1 MNASDIVKAKQNK
14 VLYNAYYTP
23 MISSSTIYSTLSVY
37 STTLNGSLQPVISY
51 TSCTTTAYTT
61 RMGCTPNVTSYET
74 LNQIKGGAYECG
86 ALTVSQMQIGGIP
99 NTAIYAYSTL
109 ISTMTIQNLQLP
121 VPSSFI
127 VTSTTITAPPTP
139 LITPFVIYRQGCADC
154 NNRNSCVN
162 CATGL

>member
-1 MNASDIVKAKQNK
+1 
-14 VLYNAYYTP
+14 
-23 MISSSTIYSTLSVY
+23 
-37 STTLNGSLQPVISY
+37 
-51 TSCTTTAYTT
+51 
-61 RMGCTPNVTSYET
+61 MGCTPNVTSYET

-86 ALTVSQMQIGGIP
+86 ALTVSQMQIGAQP
-99 NTAIYAYSTL
+99 NTAIYAYSTI

>member
-1 MNASDIVKAKQNK
+1 MNASDIIKAKQNK

-74 LNQIKGGAYECG
+74 LNQIKGGAYDCG

-99 NTAIYAYSTL
+99 NTAIYAYSTI
-109 ISTMTIQNLQLP
+109 ISTMTAQGLN
-121 VPSSFI
+121 VPSSFM
-127 VTSTTITAPPTP
+127 VTSTTVTAPPTP
-139 LITPFVIYRQGCADC
+139 LITPFVIYRQGCAVCDS
-154 NNRNSCVN
+154 RNFCQN

>member
-1 MNASDIVKAKQNK
+1 MNASDIIKAKQNK

-51 TSCTTTAYTT
+51 TSCTTTAYNT

-74 LNQIKGGAYECG
+74 LNQIKGGAYDCG

-99 NTAIYAYSTL
+99 NTAIYAYSTI
-109 ISTMTIQNLQLP
+109 ISTMTTQGLN
-121 VPSSFI
+121 VPSSFM
-127 VTSTTITAPPTP
+127 VTSTTVTAPPTP
-139 LITPFVIYRQGCADC
+139 LITPFVIYRQGCAVCDS
-154 NNRNSCVN
+154 RNFCQN

>member
-1 MNASDIVKAKQNK
+1 MNASDIIKAKQNK

-61 RMGCTPNVTSYET
+61 RMGCAPNVTSYET

-99 NTAIYAYSTL
+99 NTAIYAYSTI
-109 ISTMTIQNLQLP
+109 ISTMTAQGLN
-121 VPSSFI
+121 VPSSFM
-127 VTSTTITAPPTP
+127 VTNTTVTAPPAP
-139 LITPFVIYRQGCADC
+139 LITPFVIYRQGCAVCDS
-154 NNRNSCVN
+154 RNFCQN

>member
-1 MNASDIVKAKQNK
+1 MNASDIIKAKQNK

-37 STTLNGSLQPVISY
+37 STTLNGSFSSVVSY

-74 LNQIKGGAYECG
+74 LNQIKGGAYDCG

-99 NTAIYAYSTL
+99 NTAIYAYSTI
-109 ISTMTIQNLQLP
+109 ISTMTAQSLQ
-121 VPSSFI
+121 VPSSFM
-127 VTSTTITAPPTP
+127 VTSTTVTAPPTP

-154 NNRNSCVN
+154 NSRNFCQN

>member
-99 NTAIYAYSTL
+99 NTAIYAYSTV
-109 ISTMTIQNLQLP
+109 ISTMTTQGLN
-121 VPSSFI
+121 VPSSFV
-127 VTSTTITAPPTP
+127 VTSTTVTAPPTP

>member
-1 MNASDIVKAKQNK
+1 MNASDIIKAKQNK

-23 MISSSTIYSTLSVY
+23 TISSSTIYSTLSVY

-74 LNQIKGGAYECG
+74 LNQIKGGAYDCG

-99 NTAIYAYSTL
+99 NTAIYAYSTNL
-109 ISTMTIQNLQLP
+109 SSMTADSLR
-121 VPSSFI
+121 VPSSFM
-127 VTSTTITAPPTP
+127 VTSTTVTAPPGP

-154 NNRNSCVN
+154 NSRNFCQN

>member
-1 MNASDIVKAKQNK
+1 MNASDIIKAKQNK

-74 LNQIKGGAYECG
+74 LNQIKGGAYDCG

-99 NTAIYAYSTL
+99 NTAIYAYSTNL
-109 ISTMTIQNLQLP
+109 SSMTAQSLQA
-121 VPSSFI
+121 PSSFM
-127 VTSTTITAPPTP
+127 VTSTTVTAPPGP

-154 NNRNSCVN
+154 NSRNFCQN

>member
-1 MNASDIVKAKQNK
+1 MNASDIVKAKQKK

-37 STTLNGSLQPVISY
+37 STTLNGSFSSVASY

-61 RMGCTPNVTSYET
+61 KMGCAPNVTSYET

-99 NTAIYAYSTL
+99 NTAIYAYSTI
-109 ISTMTIQNLQLP
+109 ISTMTAQGLNI
-121 VPSSFI
+121 PSSFM
-127 VTSTTITAPPTP
+127 VTSTTVTAPPAP
-139 LITPFVIYRQGCADC
+139 LITPFVIYRQGCAVCDS
-154 NNRNSCVN
+154 RNFCQN